1 MRAVSNVVAAFL
13 LAVTIMVSVTA
24 IYLVM
29 FQFSNTMSVAN
40 DQLARVSY
48 QSHEKIYVDQLKMS
62 IVKTQNQYNITVTC
76 VVYNVGSSD
85 LTITNVILTM
95 IYTSNV
101 VNYLQSSTTEI
112 PVGGF
117 VPIRIVVTTDK
128 NPTPATILLIILTQK
143 GATFVYKLQ

>member
-1 MRAVSNVVAAFL
+1 MRAVSNVVATFL
-13 LAVTIMVSVTA
+13 LTVTIMVSVTA

-62 IVKTQNQYNITVTC
+62 IVQTQNQYNFTVTY

-85 LTITNVILTM
+85 LTITSVILIT

-117 VPIRIVVTTDK
+117 VPIRIVVTTNN

>member
-29 FQFSNTMSVAN
+29 FQFSNTMNVAS

-62 IVKTQNQYNITVTC
+62 IVKKQDQYNITVTC

-101 VNYLQSSTTEI
+101 VNYLQTSTTEI

-117 VPIRIVVTTDK
+117 VPIRIVVTTNN

>member
-29 FQFSNTMSVAN
+29 FQFSSTMNVAS

-62 IVKTQNQYNITVTC
+62 IVKTQDQYNITVTC

-101 VNYLQSSTTEI
+101 VNYLQTSTTEI

-117 VPIRIVVTTDK
+117 VPIRIVVTTNN

-143 GATFVYKLQ
+143 GTTFVYKLQ